1 MQLGGIGELQQSL
14 HQDSIEQSHQQE
26 FEQQLRG
33 FQGIMD
39 DIPGIVDQTGE
50 MADDEHA
57 ALREAAEGLE
67 GLFVNMLVKQMRS
80 TVPDNKLL
88 DGGHGGKMF
97 REKLD
102 QKYSN
107 LIARQKNFGIAGAIY
122 DQFVGQIAPAEI

>member
-1 MQLGGIGELQQSL
+1 MQLGGINELQQSL
-14 HQDSIEQSHQQE
+14 QQHNIEQSRQQD

-39 DIPGIVDQTGE
+39 DIPGVVDQTGE
-50 MADDEHA
+50 VADGEHE
-57 ALREAAEGLE
+57 ALKEAAEGLE

-80 TVPDNKLL
+80 TVPDNELL
-88 DGGHGGKMF
+88 DGGHGGEMF

-107 LIARQKNFGIAGAIY
+107 LIARQKDFGIASAIY
-122 DQFVGQIAPAEI
+122 DQLAGQISPE